1 MIKTALVFLMGI
13 VYSLY
18 IQLSHIEIFTCYDE
32 RVSSSIPQH
41 TITLLRIV
49 LFMIA
54 VLTHGRQVEWTA
66 RLDFL
71 WQLQASHEK
80 REMAVLQ
87 ESNRRILYNLLP
99 AHVAK
104 HFLDNQFRGGGNNIS
119 GNPPGGNTIGQ
130 DLYHQSYTKVGV
142 MFCSIPNFHEF
153 YTELDGNQLG
163 VECLRLLNEIIADF
177 DNLLAQER
185 FVSIDKIKTVG
196 STYMAAVGLIPGTYI
211 MHFNSVDVEGV
222 FLVTYK
228 SFFLIIVFIDYKMTG
243 NDNHLTRRHMT
254 TLFEFARAMRASI
267 QNINENS
274 YNNFATRIGKCIQLY
289 SLEWWLSFNHLHRHH
304 FKKKI
309 KLIFGSGIL
318 GINIG
323 PVVAGVIGARK
334 PQYDIW
340 GNTVNVS
347 NLFKFHYKF
356 KYCSFIILIFP
367 LQLNCCRLPV
377 EWTQLAYP
385 AKSSALKK

>member
-32 RVSSSIPQH
+32 RVNSSIPQH

-87 ESNRRILYNLLP
+87 ESNRRILFNLLP
-99 AHVAK
+99 AHVAT
-104 HFLDNQFRGGGNNIS
+104 HFLDYQFRGNNVGGAT
-119 GNPPGGNTIGQ
+119 GGGNTIGQ
-130 DLYHQSYTKVGV
+130 DLYYQSYSNVGV

-177 DNLLAQER
+177 DNLLGQER
-185 FVSIDKIKTVG
+185 FAAIDKIKTIG
-196 STYMAAVGLIPGTYI
+196 STYMAAVGLIPGKKKL
-211 MHFNSVDVEGV
+211 V
-222 FLVTYK
+222 FLTQ
-228 SFFLIIVFIDYKMTG
+228 
-243 NDNHLTRRHMT
+243 R
-254 TLFEFARAMRASI
+254 
-267 QNINENS
+267 
-274 YNNFATRIGKCIQLY
+274 
-289 SLEWWLSFNHLHRHH
+289 
-304 FKKKI
+304 
-309 KLIFGSGIL
+309 
-318 GINIG
+318 
-323 PVVAGVIGARK
+323 
-334 PQYDIW
+334 
-340 GNTVNVS
+340 
-347 NLFKFHYKF
+347 NLRYF
-356 KYCSFIILIFP
+356 
-367 LQLNCCRLPV
+367 Q
-377 EWTQLAYP
+377 
-385 AKSSALKK
+385 

>member
-1 MIKTALVFLMGI
+1 MSLEISLHKTKQKIQFFNQIRFQFTCLTNLPCENDSIALNNSHRRCFLPQYISLAAAFAFLCLSVFLRYLPCTNDHSFEKIIVFTLKNRLPFLIKTILIILMGI

-41 TITLLRIV
+41 TITLLRIA

-87 ESNRRILYNLLP
+87 ESNRRILFNLLP
-99 AHVAK
+99 AHVAI
-104 HFLDNQFRGGGNNIS
+104 HFLDNQFRGT
-119 GNPPGGNTIGQ
+119 GNTMGQ
-130 DLYHQSYTKVGV
+130 DLYYQSYSKVGV

-185 FVSIDKIKTVG
+185 FVAIDKIKTIG
-196 STYMAAVGLIPGTYI
+196 STYMASVGLFP
-211 MHFNSVDVEGV
+211 N
-222 FLVTYK
+222 
-228 SFFLIIVFIDYKMTG
+228 YKMIN
-243 NDNHLTRRHMT
+243 NDVHSIRRHMT
-254 TLFEFARAMRASI
+254 SLLEFARAMRASI

-274 YNNFATRIGKCIQLY
+274 YNNFVTRIGK
-289 SLEWWLSFNHLHRHH
+289 
-304 FKKKI
+304 KKMKI
-309 KLIFGSGIL
+309 STI
-318 GINIG
+318 
-323 PVVAGVIGARK
+323 
-334 PQYDIW
+334 
-340 GNTVNVS
+340 
-347 NLFKFHYKF
+347 
-356 KYCSFIILIFP
+356 
-367 LQLNCCRLPV
+367 
-377 EWTQLAYP
+377 
-385 AKSSALKK
+385 